1 MMGPKDFQRMTDK
14 LLQVRNHLPAGE
26 GMNPQVQTI
35 CAMIESEIGS
45 AVRLVETL
53 SQLHRLGYEFG
64 THRLKG
70 DSE

>member
-14 LLQVRNHLPAGE
+14 LLQVRNHLPHGV
-26 GMNPQVQTI
+26 GMNPRVQTV
-35 CAMIESEIGS
+35 CAMIQSDIAS

-53 SQLHRLGYEFG
+53 SELNRLGYEFG